1 MCPTDILTNPH
12 VLRAAVQLNR
22 IFSFM
27 FFLLDDDDVDLL
39 GVWCE
44 AGPDAGQAG
53 QGGAGRLPDQEAA
66 GVPGLGQVG
75 EEGGAVEPQEV
86 EPGQALLV
94 PDERSVDVV
103 NAAEQVDPAAS
114 HQLGDGGL
122 GLGVP
127 QHRTVNVM
135 DDEVEV
141 GAEVGQDLLDV
152 FCCRGEVAL

>member
-1 MCPTDILTNPH
+1 
-12 VLRAAVQLNR
+12 
-22 IFSFM
+22 M

-94 PDERSVDVV
+94 PDEGSVDVV
-103 NAAEQVDPAAS
+103 NAAKQVDLGAR

-127 QHRTVNVM
+127 QHRPVDIVN
-135 DDEVEV
+135 DEVEIR
-141 GAEVGQDLLDV
+141 AETGQNLFNV
-152 FCCRGEVAL
+152 FRGGREVALHLQDILGYC

>member
-1 MCPTDILTNPH
+1 M
-12 VLRAAVQLNR
+12 
-22 IFSFM
+22 FS
-27 FFLLDDDDVDLL
+27 LLDDDDVDLL
-39 GVWCE
+39 GVWSE

-103 NAAEQVDPAAS
+103 NTAQQVDLGAR
-114 HQLGDGGL
+114 HQLRDGRL

-127 QHRTVNVM
+127 QHGAVDVVNE
-135 DDEVEV
+135 EVEIR
-141 GAEVGQDLLDV
+141 AQAGQNLLNV
-152 FCCRGEVAL
+152 LGGRGEVALDLQDVLGDC